1 MKTVRNIND
10 KGIISNAH
18 HLVVKT
24 VGAVEDDTLLGQW
37 FGKILGGLCL
47 PSASWTS
54 RRSSKVEL

>member
-24 VGAVEDDTLLGQW
+24 VGAVEDDTLLGQ
-37 FGKILGGLCL
+37 
-47 PSASWTS
+47 
-54 RRSSKVEL
+54 